1 MRRSP
6 GVRGSVGSASSIS
19 PSGDAWTS
27 LAAALRRS
35 ASPWSSE
42 AFGALYELARDEG
55 ASALRS
61 FRAID
66 SERRRDLALDTLL
79 AKRAEIIAAE
89 RPRAFFRTVLQR
101 DAISWMRSPRSRVAS
116 DEALATCCGCK
127 SSDARHVE
135 RLDALRRVAALDGR
149 SRAML
154 VADAMGESRPE
165 IAARAKTSRANV
177 DQVISRA
184 RRGALANED

>member
-6 GVRGSVGSASSIS
+6 GVRGSVGCASSTS
-19 PSGDAWTS
+19 PSGDAWTWVV
-27 LAAALRRS
+27 AELRRA

-42 AFGALYELARDEG
+42 AFGALYELARAEG
-55 ASALRS
+55 AVALRS

-66 SERRRDLALDTLL
+66 SERRRDLAIDTLF
-79 AKRAEIIAAE
+79 AKWAEIIAAE

-101 DAISWMRSPRSRVAS
+101 DAISWMRSPRSRIAS
-116 DEALATCCGCK
+116 DEWLAERCGCG
-127 SSDARHVE
+127 SSEARHVD
-135 RLDALRRVAALDGR
+135 RIDGLRRVAALDAR

-154 VADAMGESRPE
+154 VADAMGETRPE

-184 RRGALANED
+184 RRGVLANAD